1 MKRSILAPTCLAL
14 AALYCAPLHAA
25 CYNFSNGDGYKVCVK
40 GDSFD
45 DRKKAQ
51 EICKKVKG
59 SDCGNIQGYSS
70 SCNGKCV
77 NQDGEKKS
85 SLSGY

>member
-1 MKRSILAPTCLAL
+1 MKTLFFAFGCLAL
-14 AALYCAPLHAA
+14 VALCGGSASAA

-45 DRKKAQ
+45 DRKKATAL
-51 EICKKVKG
+51 CKQVKG

-77 NQDGEKKS
+77 DENGNKKS

>member
-1 MKRSILAPTCLAL
+1 MKSLTFALACLAVV
-14 AALYCAPLHAA
+14 ALGGGVASAA

>member
-1 MKRSILAPTCLAL
+1 MKTMLCAFACLAVV
-14 AALYCAPLHAA
+14 ALCGGSASAA
-25 CYNFSNGDGYKVCVK
+25 CYNFSNGDGYKVCVNC
-40 GDSFD
+40 DSFD
-45 DRKKAQ
+45 DRKKATAL
-51 EICKKVKG
+51 CKQVKG

-77 NQDGEKKS
+77 DEKGAKKS

>member
-1 MKRSILAPTCLAL
+1 MKTLMCAFAGLAVVVLCGVTAS
-14 AALYCAPLHAA
+14 AA
-25 CYNFSNGDGYKVCVK
+25 CYNFSNSDGYKVCVK

-45 DRKKAQ
+45 DRKKATAL
-51 EICKKVKG
+51 CKQVKG

-77 NQDGEKKS
+77 DEKGDKKS